1 MSNEGGPWGR
11 QEPEAPPSSGR
22 PGPRLP
28 SWRLLIWLALMA
40 AIAGGIWWLSRAFP
54 GRLQT
59 PDDQGVV
66 LRTATILVILS
77 LGVFSARKI
86 HWGRTAKYLGIWIAV
101 IAVLV
106 VGLTY
111 RDELMGVGQRIK
123 SEFSSSYPVASG
135 PRQLV
140 VTASEGGGF
149 MIMGKVNGQPVRF
162 LVDTGSSDTVLS
174 PDDARRLGIDAKSL
188 PFDHL
193 AETANGTGYG
203 ARYTAAS
210 LEVGPIRFDGMPMVI
225 NQAPMSFSLL
235 GMTFLDRLES
245 FQVRGRQL
253 YLTRKAP

>member
-11 QEPEAPPSSGR
+11 EQPEPPPPAPRRAP
-22 PGPRLP
+22 
-28 SWRLLIWLALMA
+28 WRLISWLALMA
-40 AIAGGIWWLSRAFP
+40 AIAGGVWLLSRAFP

-59 PDDQGVV
+59 LDDQGTV
-66 LRTATILVILS
+66 LRTATILVMLS
-77 LGVFSARKI
+77 LGVFRVGKV
-86 HWGRTAKYLGIWIAV
+86 HWSRTAKYLGIWAGV

-111 RDELMGVGQRIK
+111 RDELMGVGQRIR
-123 SEFSSSYPVASG
+123 SEFSSSYPVANG
-135 PRQLV
+135 PRQVV

-174 PDDARRLGIDAKSL
+174 PDDARRLGIDPKTL

-203 ARYTAAS
+203 ARYTAS
-210 LEVGPIRFDGMPMVI
+210 RLEVGPIAFDDMPMVI

-235 GMTFLDRLES
+235 GMTFLSRLES

-253 YLTRKAP
+253 YLTAKP

>member
-11 QEPEAPPSSGR
+11 EEPEAPAAPRR
-22 PGPRLP
+22 PP
-28 SWRLLIWLALMA
+28 WRLLIWLALMA
-40 AIAGGIWWLSRAFP
+40 AIAGGIWLLSRAFP
-54 GRLQT
+54 GRLGAL
-59 PDDQGVV
+59 DDQGAV

-77 LGVFSARKI
+77 LGVFRARKV
-86 HWGRTAKYLGIWIAV
+86 HWGRAAKFVGLWAVV

-111 RDELMGVGQRIK
+111 RDELMGVGQRIR

-174 PDDARRLGIDAKSL
+174 PADAERLGIDSKGL

-203 ARYTAAS
+203 ARYTART
-210 LEVGPIRFDGMPMVI
+210 LEVGPIRVDDMPMVI

-235 GMTFLDRLES
+235 GMTFLSRLES

-253 YLTRKAP
+253 YLTAKP

>member
-11 QEPEAPPSSGR
+11 EEPETPPAPRR
-22 PGPRLP
+22 PPY
-28 SWRLLIWLALMA
+28 RLLIWLALMA
-40 AIAGGIWWLSRAFP
+40 CIAGGIWLLSRAFP

-59 PDDQGVV
+59 PDDQGAL

-77 LGVFSARKI
+77 LGVFSARKVD
-86 HWGRTAKYLGIWIAV
+86 WSRTTKFVAIWAAV

-111 RDELMGVGQRIK
+111 RDDLMGVGQRIR

-149 MIMGKVNGQPVRF
+149 LIMGQVNGQPVQF

-174 PDDARRLGIDAKSL
+174 PDDARRLGIDPASL
-188 PFDHL
+188 RFDHL

-203 ARYTAAS
+203 ARYTAPR
-210 LEVGPIRFDGMPMVI
+210 LEVGPIRVDGMPMVV
-225 NQAPMSFSLL
+225 NQAPMSSSLL
-235 GMTFLDRLES
+235 GMTFLNRLES

-253 YLTRKAP
+253 YLTAKP